1 MNRGRIP
8 DSSVSNATLSAM
20 DASAQPGIAG
30 TVRGRLIR
38 GFGATALGPVV
49 TAIIQLG
56 TVPLLLHAWGAAKY
70 GDWLLVSAVPSY
82 LALSDMGFGTA
93 SGSDMTMRVAAGDR
107 EGALRTFQSSWALL
121 TSVSIIMMLLASAT
135 VWWVPWQ
142 RWLKLSSVSSLQAA
156 AIVTV
161 LGAYV
166 VVAQQNNVA
175 ESGYRCDGNFATG
188 ILWLTILRLIE
199 TVMTTVVALL
209 GGSLLSVALTYLA
222 ARSLGSLGYG
232 LLLRHKSPW
241 LRFGIRHACLQ
252 TIKQM
257 AAPALGFMAMPIGDA
272 LTLQG
277 FTVVIGA
284 LLGPVAVVAFSTLRT
299 LSRINFQ
306 LTSVVAHT
314 LWPELSTAFGAG
326 KISLARRLHR
336 HAIQAALGLSVL
348 GGLLFW
354 LAGPFLYHIWIRK
367 AVTFDAACFHVLLL
381 AAIANSLWYG
391 SSVVAMSANAHHR
404 IMFAYLAGSSIS
416 VGLAGVLI
424 HPLGIVGAAL
434 ALLLINVSMSGLVLQ
449 TALRQVHD
457 TLREFVVAMFVL
469 PPVGRAWRQAREA

>member
-1 MNRGRIP
+1 VNPLRIS
-8 DSSVSNATLSAM
+8 DSSGSKTTPSSMNTK
-20 DASAQPGIAG
+20 AQQGIAG

-70 GDWLLVSAVPSY
+70 GDWLLLSAVPSY

-121 TSVSIIMMLLASAT
+121 TSVSIIMMLLVSSA
-135 VWWVPWQ
+135 VWWIPWQ
-142 RWLKLSSVSSLQAA
+142 HWLKLSSVSSHQAA
-156 AIVTV
+156 AIMII
-161 LGAYV
+161 LCAH
-166 VVAQQNNVA
+166 VAVGQQNCVA
-175 ESGYRCDGNFATG
+175 ESGYRCDGNFAVG
-188 ILWLTILRLIE
+188 ILWLTILRLAE
-199 TVMTTVVALL
+199 TVSGTIVALL

-222 ARSLGSLGYG
+222 ARGLGSLGYV
-232 LLLRHKSPW
+232 LLLRYRSPW
-241 LRFGIRHACLQ
+241 LQFGIRHAQLQ

-299 LSRINFQ
+299 LSRISFQ
-306 LTSVVAHT
+306 LTSAVAHT

-336 HAIQAALGLSVL
+336 HATQAALGFSVF
-348 GGLLFW
+348 GGLLLW
-354 LAGPFLYHIWIRK
+354 AKGPYLYHIWIRN
-367 AVTFDAACFHVLLL
+367 AVTLDAACFHVLLL

-391 SSVVAMSANAHHR
+391 SSVVTMSTNAHHR
-404 IMFAYLAGSSIS
+404 IMFTYLASCSIS

-424 HPLGIVGAAL
+424 PRMGIVGAAL
-434 ALLLINVSMSGLVLQ
+434 ALLLINVLISGLVLQ
-449 TALRQVHD
+449 TALRQVQD
-457 TLREFVVAMFVL
+457 TLREFVVSMFTL
-469 PPVGRAWRQAREA
+469 PVFGRAWRQAREA

>member
-1 MNRGRIP
+1 MN
-8 DSSVSNATLSAM
+8 
-20 DASAQPGIAG
+20 ASAHQGTAG
-30 TVRGRLIR
+30 AVRGRLIR

-56 TVPLLLHAWGAAKY
+56 TVPLLLHTWGAAKY
-70 GDWLLVSAVPSY
+70 GDWLLLSAVPSY
-82 LALSDMGFGTA
+82 LSLSDIGFGTA

-135 VWWVPWQ
+135 VWWIPWQ

-156 AIVTV
+156 TIMII

-166 VVAQQNNVA
+166 VVGQQNNVA

-188 ILWLTILRLIE
+188 MFWITILRLIE
-199 TVMTTVVALL
+199 TTVATLVALM

-222 ARSLGSLGYG
+222 ARSLGSAGYG
-232 LLLRHKSPW
+232 LLLLHKSPW
-241 LRFGIRHACLQ
+241 LRFGIRHAGLQ
-252 TIKQM
+252 TVKGM
-257 AAPALGFMAMPIGDA
+257 ALPALGFLAMPIGDA
-272 LTLQG
+272 LTVQG
-277 FTVVIGA
+277 FTVVIGI
-284 LLGPVAVVAFSTLRT
+284 LLGPVAVVTFSTLRT

-336 HAIQAALGLSVL
+336 HATQAALAFSVF
-348 GGLLFW
+348 GGLLLW
-354 LAGPFLYHIWIRK
+354 VMGPFLYHIWIRN
-367 AVTFDAACFHVLLL
+367 AVSFDAACFHVLLL

-391 SSVVAMSANAHHR
+391 SSVVAMSNNAHHR
-404 IMFAYLAGSSIS
+404 IMFVYLASCSIS

-424 HPLGIVGAAL
+424 QPFGIVAAAL
-434 ALLLINVSMSGLVLQ
+434 ALLLINVSMAGLVLQ
-449 TALRQVHD
+449 TALRQVQD
-457 TLREFVVAMFVL
+457 PLGEFVVSMFTL
-469 PPVGRAWRQAREA
+469 PLFGRAWRQAREA

>member
-1 MNRGRIP
+1 VPETTLLPMN
-8 DSSVSNATLSAM
+8 SET
-20 DASAQPGIAG
+20 QPGIAG

-70 GDWLLVSAVPSY
+70 GDWLLLSAVPSY

-121 TSVSIIMMLLASAT
+121 TSVSIVMMLLASAT
-135 VWWVPWQ
+135 VWWIPWQ
-142 RWLKLSSVSSLQAA
+142 HWLKVSSVSSLQAA
-156 AIVTV
+156 TIMII

-166 VVAQQNNVA
+166 VVGQQNNVA

-188 ILWLTILRLIE
+188 ILWLVLLRVIETIL
-199 TVMTTVVALL
+199 TTMVALL

-222 ARSLGSLGYG
+222 IRSLGSLAYS

-241 LRFGIRHACLQ
+241 LRFGIRHARLQ
-252 TIKQM
+252 TVKQM
-257 AAPALGFMAMPIGDA
+257 AAPALGFMAMPMGDA

-284 LLGPVAVVAFSTLRT
+284 SLGPVAVVVFSTSRT
-299 LSRINFQ
+299 LSRISLQ
-306 LTSVVAHT
+306 LMIAVTHT
-314 LWPELSTAFGAG
+314 LWPELSAAFGAG

-348 GGLLFW
+348 GGLLLW
-354 LAGPFLYHIWIRK
+354 VTGPFLYHIWIRK
-367 AVTFDAACFHVLLL
+367 AVTFDAACFHILLF
-381 AAIANSLWYG
+381 AAIANSLWYT
-391 SSVVAMSANAHHR
+391 SSVVPMSTNAHHR
-404 IMFAYLAGSSIS
+404 IAFAYLAGTSIS
-416 VGLAGVLI
+416 LGLAYVLI
-424 HPLGIVGAAL
+424 HPLGIVGAAV
-434 ALLLINVSMSGLVLQ
+434 ALLLVQASMSWLVLQ
-449 TALRQVHD
+449 TALRQVQD
-457 TLREFVVAMFVL
+457 TLREFIVAMFTL
-469 PPVGRAWRQAREA
+469 APLGRAWRQAREA